1 MCSRSLYVL
10 SKQAKSH
17 KLAESKCGEHF
28 SVRVVISLGVG
39 AVQKKR
45 ESFAHQTKSPWFCD
59 CTAGLQAETSQALA
73 SLWESLQT
81 VSVQPGTV
89 CKLVLHNGS
98 LQCIKLMDLSKKMKQ
113 QKKTTRFMF
122 ITWKKMFKCGFAKRI
137 SHQKTWHYIHG
148 CFFDE
153 SGLDSSKLATK
164 PRVFFVMNPALIHHN
179 LKISSYI
186 VSRANDIID
195 LNQMI

>member
-1 MCSRSLYVL
+1 MRSRSLYVL

-113 QKKTTRFMF
+113 QKNDSVHVYHLEKKCLNVVLLNASVIKKLGTTSTGVFLMNPVS
-122 ITWKKMFKCGFAKRI
+122 I
-137 SHQKTWHYIHG
+137 HQNLQQNHG
-148 CFFDE
+148 CF
-153 SGLDSSKLATK
+153 L
-164 PRVFFVMNPALIHHN
+164 
-179 LKISSYI
+179 
-186 VSRANDIID
+186 
-195 LNQMI
+195 